1 MSTLDQPVTL
11 RRADTSRCKTASS
24 LLSSLDSQILRIQE
38 DARAES
44 ARTVAYN
51 AHRDA
56 AYQQAAIHAAA
67 EKRKTALGEWAQLN
81 SKLNQTN
88 PGEGGV
94 PGPSTRSSARKR
106 PEDEAQYR
114 GTARAG
120 IDDVAE
126 EEEGDRVRQ
135 AGNALEGAIAS
146 GIGSTSGAGP
156 SGYAS
161 YYVSLPLLI
170 VIAA

>member
-1 MSTLDQPVTL
+1 MSRLDQPVSL

-24 LLSSLDSQILRIQE
+24 LLSSLDSQILRIRE

-56 AYQQAAIHAAA
+56 AYQQAAIHVAA

-94 PGPSTRSSARKR
+94 PGRSSARKR
-106 PEDEAQYR
+106 PEDKAQYR

-126 EEEGDRVRQ
+126 EEGGDRVRQ
-135 AGNALEGAIAS
+135 AGNALAGAIAS

-161 YYVSLPLLI
+161 YYISLPMLM
-170 VIAA
+170 VIAV